1 MNTVFATESR
11 FSVKNSEPLYIAL
24 PAYSSWQHLEITS
37 GETYKHW
44 SGLTLT
50 LKPIGLEKRLT
61 LFKMLHYFLRCH
73 VRLGHRRSWRSA
85 HFISSLLRKLSRV
98 LDKEWFPLPS
108 LYFRNFLLWYWL
120 RAKTKTA
127 YSLWYLTYSL
137 VI

>member
-61 LFKMLHYFLRCH
+61 LFKMLHYFLSCH

-85 HFISSLLRKLSRV
+85 HFISSLLRKCPAFLI
-98 LDKEWFPLPS
+98 KNGFHCLPCILEIS
-108 LYFRNFLLWYWL
+108 FFDTGCEQKQKQPILCD
-120 RAKTKTA
+120 
-127 YSLWYLTYSL
+127 
-137 VI
+137 I